1 MPELEELKRRLCS
14 LQKAAVYSK
23 AAAAEEALE
32 CAVRVLVA
40 IDARLKKLE
49 KGKS

>member
-1 MPELEELKRRLCS
+1 MPELEELKRRLCT
-14 LQKAAVYSK
+14 LQKAVIYHK

-32 CAVRVLVA
+32 CAVRVLA
-40 IDARLKKLE
+40 AMDARLKKLE